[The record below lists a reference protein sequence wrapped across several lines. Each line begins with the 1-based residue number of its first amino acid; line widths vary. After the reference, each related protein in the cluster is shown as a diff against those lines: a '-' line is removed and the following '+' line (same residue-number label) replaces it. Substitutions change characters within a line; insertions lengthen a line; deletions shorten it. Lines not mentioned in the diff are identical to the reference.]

1 MSEHAP
7 PQPAVQFSAPRK
19 VPPHVPM
26 QYQHPFQAPQ
36 PQVESQPASAQVVH
50 PQQAVDADGLPVGG
64 FSKPPQQM
72 QQQHAISY
80 VTTIRNRFAKEPETY
95 RAFLKILHTYQKEQK
110 GIKEVLE
117 QVSEL
122 FADHP
127 DLLMEFTYFLPDAV
141 QDQAKE
147 RLHRAAKESVV
158 RRKMAAK
165 GSASTIRAGTVPS
178 PMHQSQQQ
186 QSQQQSSVG
195 AKRARSEKESKERF
209 GDAGKVPQELKD
221 SKGASKAQP
230 AHPGASQQANA
241 RKSARR
247 RVEQTGPQPTTVT
260 TFFHTSVE
268 RRLFDAIKDLLTSNT
283 REPWGEFVRC
293 LELFNQQLIDRTNML
308 ALVQELFG
316 SSSTGGQELFEEF
329 RHLVEARS
337 SFESKGHE
345 VWYAIP
351 LSEIDFSQCRKCT
364 PSYRA
369 LPKDFPPALC
379 SETGPH
385 EAAVLNSQ
393 WVSIPIGSEE
403 NHSFKHMR
411 KNQYEEALFKC
422 EDERFEIDM
431 VIDSNMCTIKLLEP
445 IAEEISSF
453 KSLEQTGDKGTSAV
467 RLNMQLE
474 KRSMGTIH
482 LNAIARVYGEH
493 GQEILEL
500 LRKNPAGTIP
510 VVLRRLKQ
518 KDYEWRRA
526 RQELDK
532 SWRELLDR
540 NYEKSFDHRS
550 FYFRQQDRRFYS
562 PRHLVGDI
570 KVRAGVSAPPVNN
583 PTAIEA
589 EEELLQS
596 MGVVYNLHPSLVSV
610 TALPFHLVLTF
621 DTLEPKAS
629 VPSPHHHIIHKD
641 VYRVLCY
648 AVECAGLSGGEK
660 ERVVALWRDF
670 LKVFFNMPVHYLHPG
685 SELDDRVEERLQA
698 WSVGTRV
705 LCVYGTG
712 EVLDYRPSDGV
723 YRVRLPYGTAYL
735 NCSAIIGAEQLPPQA
750 LHAIGVSIDQET
762 GNEKIHNVSST
773 GSPSPTNVVA
783 DPCKVFFGT
792 QTCYVF
798 LRLYHTIFTRL
809 LYAKQLAMESTIA
822 YHADSGKKNAYGYP
836 EKTNTLKSRPL
847 YNSFIGQL
855 LGCIDGSID
864 ANRYEDSLRLLLGNK
879 TYALLTLDKV
889 VQQAA
894 KCLNVMANDDSVNKL
909 IGLFIYHRTRASK
922 VDAAFYQAH
931 VACSLSNTLEE
942 VYRLQLITSEDGA
955 TQVGCQFLGILTGNQ
970 MEVDQA
976 EKAPQRVIEE
986 IQEDDEQM
994 QVAVNDDVVDEQ
1006 EEEEH
1011 IMEADVSYPEC
1022 P

>member
-1 MSEHAP
+1 
-7 PQPAVQFSAPRK
+7 
-19 VPPHVPM
+19 
-26 QYQHPFQAPQ
+26 
-36 PQVESQPASAQVVH
+36 
-50 PQQAVDADGLPVGG
+50 
-64 FSKPPQQM
+64 M

-165 GSASTIRAGTVPS
+165 SSSAAARPGSTPS
-178 PMHQSQQQ
+178 PMQQQPQSQAQQ
-186 QSQQQSSVG
+186 QPPVG
-195 AKRARSEKESKERF
+195 TKRARPEKEPKERPGDSAKAPQEAKESK
-209 GDAGKVPQELKD
+209 A
-221 SKGASKAQP
+221 AAKAQLS
-230 AHPGASQQANA
+230 HPGAQQQAHA

-247 RVEQTGPQPTTVT
+247 RVEQSGPQPTTVT

-268 RRLFDAIKDLLTSNT
+268 RRLFDAIKDLLTSST

-293 LELFNQQLIDRTNML
+293 LELFNQQLIDRANML

-316 SSSTGGQELFEEF
+316 SSSAGGQELFEEF
-329 RHLVEARS
+329 RQLVETRS
-337 SFESKGHE
+337 GFESKGHE

-385 EAAVLNSQ
+385 ESAVLNSQ

-453 KSLEQTGDKGTSAV
+453 KSLEQAGEKGSSAV
-467 RLNMQLE
+467 KLNMQLE

-583 PTAIEA
+583 PAALEA

-596 MGVVYNLHPSLVSV
+596 MGVIYYLHPSLTAV
-610 TALPFHLVLTF
+610 TSLPFHLVLNF
-621 DTLEPKAS
+621 DMLEPS
-629 VPSPHHHIIHKD
+629 TSQPSRHHHVIHKD

-648 AVECAGLSGGEK
+648 ATECAGLSGGEK

-670 LKVFFNMPVHYLHPG
+670 LKVFFNMPVHYLLQG
-685 SELDDRVEERLQA
+685 TDYDERSDQKLQA
-698 WSVGTRV
+698 WTVGTRV
-705 LCVYGTG
+705 LCVYGAG
-712 EVLDYRPSDGV
+712 EILEYRPSDGI
-723 YRVRLPYGTAYL
+723 YSVRLPYGTAFL
-735 NCSAIIGAEQLPPQA
+735 SCSSIIGAEQLPPQA
-750 LHAIGVSIDQET
+750 LYAIGVSIDPDT
-762 GNEKIHNVSST
+762 GAERILNVTST
-773 GSPSPTNVVA
+773 GCPSPANVVA

-798 LRLYHTIFTRL
+798 LRLYHTIFVRL
-809 LYAKQLAMESTIA
+809 LYAKQLAMKSTA
-822 YHADSGKKNAYGYP
+822 EYLAEAGKKNAQGYP
-836 EKTNTLKSRPL
+836 EKSNPLKSRPL
-847 YNSFIGQL
+847 YNSFLGQL
-855 LGCIDGSID
+855 MGCIDGSID
-864 ANRYEDSLRLLLGNK
+864 SNRYEDSLRLLLGNK
-879 TYALLTLDKV
+879 SYALLTLDKV

-922 VDAAFYQAH
+922 VDAALYQAH

-942 VYRLQLITSEDGA
+942 VYRMQLVTSEDGA
-955 TQVGCQFLGILTGNQ
+955 TQVGCQYLGNLSGAQ
-970 MEVDQA
+970 VEVGHA

-986 IQEDDEQM
+986 IQEDDEPM
-994 QVAVNDDVVDEQ
+994 QVVASDDPADDP
-1006 EEEEH
+1006 EEEH
-1011 IMEADVSYPEC
+1011 IMESDVRFLMCDEVRLKHC
-1022 P
+1022 LLACGIALQHDDHR